1 MLWQRKHLPILALLV
16 FLVACSGPANP
27 QASDADIL
35 FEEAFDGQS
44 SGSWRMEAD
53 ESGTTSMTDGAMII
67 EISAPNMLQYTALV
81 GSQFTE
87 FDLGVD
93 TAFMNSTPDST
104 LGLLLRMAGPDDFL
118 RFEITADGRYMVE
131 RLNPGGS
138 WTRYLDNWERSPAL
152 VTGFGA
158 ANRLRVVAKEA
169 EISFFANE
177 QLLLTL
183 PDSAT
188 LAGQIGLDAGTFGE
202 PGTRAAFDNLTI
214 REP

>member
-1 MLWQRKHLPILALLV
+1 MLWLRKYSSILALLV
-16 FLVACSGPANP
+16 FLAACGSQANP
-27 QASDADIL
+27 KASDADIL

-44 SGSWRMEAD
+44 LGNWRLEAD
-53 ESGTTSMTDGAMII
+53 ESGSTSMTDGAMVI
-67 EISAPNMLQYTALV
+67 EINAPNMLQYTALAE
-81 GSQFTE
+81 SQFTE

-104 LGLLLRMAGPDDFL
+104 LGLLLRMASPDDFL

-158 ANRLRVVAKEA
+158 ANRLRVVAKET

-183 PDSAT
+183 PDSPAE
-188 LAGQIGLDAGTFGE
+188 AGQIGLDAGTFGE
-202 PGTRAAFDNLTI
+202 PGTRATFDNLTI